1 MSAIIIDGVQ
11 YHNSVMESVK
21 NNLDAVKST
30 LPEGVE
36 LPTLA
41 IFNYAETKE
50 PSMFSKMKKKDFNAV
65 GVNVIQFSFNNII
78 GMNDALNA
86 CFINNKFAKNKF
98 SNIITSIEMPIP
110 GVNLNYVRS
119 MKMQDLDCLD
129 NEAMLSE
136 IAADYNENNIL
147 DLMPCTP
154 NGVIA
159 MLYYFIDD
167 FKGFTGKKVVVI
179 GRSIEV
185 GLPLATMLIK
195 ENATVSVLHSKT
207 KRDDM
212 VDLCRGADI
221 VISATGHDGLINA
234 DMIKPGAICVG
245 IGPYDFTDDVFEK
258 AGYITART
266 KCVGLYTRAI
276 ALKNYNSII
285 ADRAVCL

>member
-11 YHNSVMESVK
+11 YHNTVMESVR
-21 NNLDAVKST
+21 NHLNAVKST
-30 LPEGVE
+30 LPDGVK

-41 IFNYAETKE
+41 IFNYSETKE
-50 PSMFSKMKKKDFNAV
+50 FSMFSKMKKKDFNTV
-65 GVNVIQFSFNNII
+65 GVNVTQFSFDNIS
-78 GMNDALNA
+78 GFNDELNA
-86 CFINNKFAKNKF
+86 CFINNKFTKNKF
-98 SNIITSIEMPIP
+98 SDIITSIEMPIP
-110 GVNLNYVRS
+110 NINLNYVRS

-129 NEAMLSE
+129 NAAMLSE
-136 IAADYNENNIL
+136 IASDYNENNIL
-147 DLMPCTP
+147 NLMPCTP

-167 FKGFTGKKVVVI
+167 FKGFAGKKVVVI

-212 VDLCRGADI
+212 IDLCRGADI
-221 VISATGHDGLINA
+221 VISATGHDGLVNA
-234 DMIKPGAICVG
+234 DMIKPGAICIG

-266 KCVGLYTRAI
+266 KCVGLYTRAM
-276 ALKNYNSII
+276 ALKNYDSII
-285 ADRAVCL
+285 DDRVVCL